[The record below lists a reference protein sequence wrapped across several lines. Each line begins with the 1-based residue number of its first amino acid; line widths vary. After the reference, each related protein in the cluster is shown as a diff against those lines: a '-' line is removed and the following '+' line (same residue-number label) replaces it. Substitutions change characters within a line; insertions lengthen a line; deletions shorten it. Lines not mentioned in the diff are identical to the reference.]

1 MLKSKKMFSGAGYLL
16 LIALAVGF
24 PLMTSNTYYITLFLS
39 GVYLHDRRVW
49 PELHHRHDRP
59 R

>member
-24 PLMTSNTYYITLFLS
+24 PLMTSNTYYITLFCLAFIKS
-39 GVYLHDRRVW
+39 DRSHVV
-49 PELHHRHDRP
+49 L
-59 R
+59 